1 MRAAGARLVRFSSVA
16 GGLAAAGLAA
26 PAVAQ
31 VAVEATLQT
40 DYRVRGY
47 SVTDGDPAASLSLT
61 YDDPSGIYLGGSV
74 IGTLRDGEPYVAGV
88 QGNIGYAVRLTPK
101 LSIDVGASKT
111 QYFFGYGNTTDYDY
125 TEVYVGL
132 ALPNVSARLS
142 YSPDYFF
149 NDTQTLYGE
158 IDAGFEPAPDWFL
171 SAHAGV
177 LTHLDTPPVF
187 VAEET
192 FDWRV
197 GASRQFGPYGV
208 HLDLSGR
215 IEGRARYTLP
225 NRYAA
230 GRDPTTVVLSLT
242 RVF

>member
-1 MRAAGARLVRFSSVA
+1 LRAAGTRLIRFSSVA

-26 PAVAQ
+26 PAFAQ
-31 VAVEATLQT
+31 VAIEAALQT

-47 SVTDGDPAASLSLT
+47 SVTDGDPAASLSLS
-61 YDDPSGIYLGGSV
+61 YDDPSGLYLGGSV
-74 IGTLRDGEPYVAGV
+74 IGTVRDGEPYFAGV
-88 QGNIGYAVRLTPK
+88 QGSIGYAVRLTPN
-101 LSIDVGASKT
+101 LSFDVGASKT
-111 QYFFGYGNTTDYDY
+111 QYFTGYGSTQDYDY
-125 TEVYVGL
+125 SEVYVGL

-149 NDTQTLYGE
+149 NHTQTLYGE
-158 IDAGFEPAPDWFL
+158 IDAGFEPATDWFL
-171 SAHAGV
+171 SAHAGM

-187 VAEET
+187 VAEQT
-192 FDWRV
+192 FDWRI

-215 IEGRARYTLP
+215 IEGQARYILP
-225 NRYAA
+225 NRYGA
-230 GRDPTTVVLSLT
+230 GRDPATVVLSLT